1 MECRLQASSGPWSCR
16 ISIRLEYDSVG
27 KRLDEISETAFG
39 SIITDKSDVENALR
53 LAQFAV
59 LNPQVPFE
67 KFSSLRAPEM
77 VQGRSLLKFSRNVV
91 CVDICGPDLTD
102 LSFIDLP
109 GEL

>member
-16 ISIRLEYDSVG
+16 ISIRREYDSGG

-39 SIITDKSDVENALR
+39 NIITNKSDVENALR

-59 LNPQVPFE
+59 LNPQVPSDT
-67 KFSSLRAPEM
+67 FSSLHAPE
-77 VQGRSLLKFSRNVV
+77 GRSLLKFSRNVV

-109 GEL
+109 GEP